1 MKNLIEHSKS
11 GGKMNIKEKI
21 ETRQAVVGVIGL
33 GYVGL
38 PLAVAFAEEGF
49 RVIGIDIDQERADAI
64 NRGESYISDV
74 PSSQLAAVTTNKVE
88 VPVNSSRAPADNLPL
103 PAMDS
108 VEVKSTNLLYAT
120 TDYNL
125 LTEVDAVIIC
135 VPTPLGKTKDPDL
148 SYILA
153 VADQLSSCLHQ
164 DMIIILE
171 STTYPGTTVELMLP
185 YLESGLTAIEVD
197 HSGNGDL
204 QSKNQSVDELRR
216 QEVGEDFYL
225 AFSPERIDP
234 GRTNFTVRTTPKVIG
249 GVTPRCTEIAHALYA
264 TIIEQIVPVSS
275 PKVAEMVKLLENT
288 YRAVNIAL
296 MNEMAMIC
304 DRLEIDVWE
313 VIEAA
318 KTKPY
323 GFTPFYPGPGVGGHC
338 IPIDPQYLAWKMKQ
352 LDFDTQFIDLASE
365 INFSMPNYVLEKIVD
380 KLTED
385 GKSIQDTKVL
395 VLGVTYKANIS
406 DMRESPALDLIHLLN
421 EKGAKIS
428 YHDPYVP
435 KLVTNG
441 LKLKSVVL
449 DQETLQ
455 SADCVVITTDHSSYD
470 WEWIVENSQLVM
482 DTRNATQ
489 AVNHYSERIVKL

>member
-1 MKNLIEHSKS
+1 MSIL
-11 GGKMNIKEKI
+11 EKI
-21 ETRQAVVGVIGL
+21 ENREAVIGVIGL

-49 RVIGIDIDQERADAI
+49 RVIGIDINQERTDTI

-74 PSSQLAAVTTNKVE
+74 PSAQLAPLTT
-88 VPVNSSRAPADNLPL
+88 
-103 PAMDS
+103 
-108 VEVKSTNLLYAT
+108 STNQIPIKSSQAGADTPALATINTVDVQTSRLFAT
-120 TDYNL
+120 TDYSI

-148 SYILA
+148 TYI
-153 VADQLSSCLHQ
+153 
-164 DMIIILE
+164 
-171 STTYPGTTVELMLP
+171 GTTVELMLP
-185 YLESGLTAIEVD
+185 YLETGIKATESD
-197 HSGNGDL
+197 GNG
-204 QSKNQSVDELRR
+204 NGELRPVNLSPDEMQR
-216 QEVGEDFYL
+216 QEVGKDFYL

-234 GRTNFTVRTTPKVIG
+234 GRTDFTVRTTPKVIG
-249 GVTPRCTEIAHALYA
+249 GVTPRCTEIAHALYE

-352 LDFDTQFIDLASE
+352 LDFDTQFIELASE
-365 INFSMPNYVLEKIVD
+365 INFGMPNFVLRKVAD
-380 KLTED
+380 KLEET
-385 GKSIQDTKVL
+385 GKSLKDSKVL

-406 DMRESPALDLIHLLN
+406 DMRESPALDLIHLLS
-421 EKGAKIS
+421 ETGADIT

-435 KLVTNG
+435 NLVTNG
-441 LKLKSVVL
+441 LTMKSVVL

-455 SADCVVITTDHSSYD
+455 AADCVVIATDHNSYD
-470 WEWIVENSQLVM
+470 WDWIVENSQLVM
-482 DTRNATQ
+482 DTRNATKS
-489 AVNHYSERIVKL
+489 VKKNSSRVVKL

>member
-1 MKNLIEHSKS
+1 MSIL
-11 GGKMNIKEKI
+11 EKI
-21 ETRQAVVGVIGL
+21 ENRQAVVGVIGL

-38 PLAVAFAEEGF
+38 PLAVAFAEQGF
-49 RVIGIDIDQERADAI
+49 RVIGIDVNQERTDAI

-74 PSSQLAAVTTNKVE
+74 PSEQVAALTTTTVD
-88 VPVNSSRAPADNLPL
+88 VQVNSSQVPTENSPVST
-103 PAMDS
+103 MDQ
-108 VEVKSTNLLYAT
+108 VELKTTSRLYAT
-120 TDYNL
+120 TDYST

-153 VADQLSSCLHQ
+153 VADQLSSCLHR

-171 STTYPGTTVELMLP
+171 STTYPGTTFELMLP
-185 YLESGLTAIEVD
+185 YLEAGITAIETD
-197 HSGNGDL
+197 DSGNSSSR
-204 QSKNQSVDELRR
+204 SKNHSYDELRR

-234 GRTNFTVRTTPKVIG
+234 GRTDYTVRTTPKVIG
-249 GVTPRCTEIAHALYA
+249 GVTPRCTEIAYALYA
-264 TIIEQIVPVSS
+264 TIIDQIVPVSS

-323 GFTPFYPGPGVGGHC
+323 GYTPFYPGPGVGGHC

-365 INFSMPNYVLEKIVD
+365 INFGMPNYVLEKIKN
-380 KLTED
+380 KLKES
-385 GKSIQDTKVL
+385 GKTLDDSKVL

-421 EKGAKIS
+421 ENGVKIA
-428 YHDPYVP
+428 YHDPFVP
-435 KLVTNG
+435 NLETNG
-441 LKLKSVVL
+441 INLKSVVL

-455 SADCVVITTDHSSYD
+455 SADCVVITTDHSFYD
-470 WEWIVENSQLVM
+470 WDWVVENSQLVM
-482 DTRNATQ
+482 DTRNATKAIQ
-489 AVNHYSERIVKL
+489 TDTSHIIKL

>member
-1 MKNLIEHSKS
+1 MSIL
-11 GGKMNIKEKI
+11 EKI
-21 ETRQAVVGVIGL
+21 ENRQAVVGVIGL

-38 PLAVAFAEEGF
+38 PLAVAFAEQGF
-49 RVIGIDIDQERADAI
+49 RVIGIDINQERTDAI

-74 PSSQLAAVTTNKVE
+74 PSEQVAALTTTTVD
-88 VPVNSSRAPADNLPL
+88 VQVNSSQVPTENSPVST
-103 PAMDS
+103 MDQ
-108 VEVKSTNLLYAT
+108 VKLKTTSRLYAT
-120 TDYNL
+120 TDYST

-153 VADQLSSCLHQ
+153 VADQLSNCLHR

-171 STTYPGTTVELMLP
+171 STTYPGTTFELMLP
-185 YLESGLTAIEVD
+185 YLEAGITAIETD
-197 HSGNGDL
+197 DSGNSSSR
-204 QSKNQSVDELRR
+204 SKNHSYDELRR

-234 GRTNFTVRTTPKVIG
+234 GRTDYTVRTTPKVIG
-249 GVTPRCTEIAHALYA
+249 GVTPRCTEIAYALYA
-264 TIIEQIVPVSS
+264 TIIDQIVPVSS

-323 GFTPFYPGPGVGGHC
+323 GYTPFYPGPGVGGHC

-365 INFSMPNYVLEKIVD
+365 INFGMPNYVLEKIKN
-380 KLTED
+380 KLKES
-385 GKSIQDTKVL
+385 GKTLDDSKVL

-421 EKGAKIS
+421 ENGVKIA
-428 YHDPYVP
+428 YHDPFVP
-435 KLVTNG
+435 NLETNG
-441 LKLKSVVL
+441 INLKSVVL

-455 SADCVVITTDHSSYD
+455 SADCVVITTDHSFYD
-470 WEWIVENSQLVM
+470 WDWVVENSQLVM
-482 DTRNATQ
+482 DTRNATK
-489 AVNHYSERIVKL
+489 AVQTDTSHIVKL

>member
-1 MKNLIEHSKS
+1 MSIL
-11 GGKMNIKEKI
+11 EKI
-21 ETRQAVVGVIGL
+21 ENRQAVVGVIGL

-38 PLAVAFAEEGF
+38 PLAVAFAEQGF
-49 RVIGIDIDQERADAI
+49 RVIGIDVNQERTDAI

-74 PSSQLAAVTTNKVE
+74 PSEQVAALTTTTVD
-88 VPVNSSRAPADNLPL
+88 VQVNSSQVPTENSPVST
-103 PAMDS
+103 MDQ
-108 VEVKSTNLLYAT
+108 VELKTTSRLYAT
-120 TDYNL
+120 TDYST

-153 VADQLSSCLHQ
+153 VADQLSSCLHR

-171 STTYPGTTVELMLP
+171 STTYPGTTFELMLP
-185 YLESGLTAIEVD
+185 YLEAGITAIETD
-197 HSGNGDL
+197 DSGNSSSR
-204 QSKNQSVDELRR
+204 SKNHSYDELRR

-234 GRTNFTVRTTPKVIG
+234 GRTDYTVRTTPKVIG
-249 GVTPRCTEIAHALYA
+249 GVTPRCTEIAYALYA
-264 TIIEQIVPVSS
+264 TIIDQIVPVSS

-323 GFTPFYPGPGVGGHC
+323 GYTPFYPGPGVGGHC

-365 INFSMPNYVLEKIVD
+365 INFGMPNYVLEKIKN
-380 KLTED
+380 KLKES
-385 GKSIQDTKVL
+385 GKTLDDSKVL

-421 EKGAKIS
+421 ENGVKIA
-428 YHDPYVP
+428 YHDPFVP
-435 KLVTNG
+435 NLETNG
-441 LKLKSVVL
+441 LNLKSVVL

-455 SADCVVITTDHSSYD
+455 SADCVVITTDHSFYD
-470 WEWIVENSQLVM
+470 WDWVVENSQLVM
-482 DTRNATQ
+482 DTRNATKAIQ
-489 AVNHYSERIVKL
+489 TDTSHIIKL

>member
-1 MKNLIEHSKS
+1 MSIL
-11 GGKMNIKEKI
+11 EKI
-21 ETRQAVVGVIGL
+21 ESRQAVVGIIGL

-49 RVIGIDIDQERADAI
+49 RVIGIDIDQKRADAI

-74 PSSQLAAVTTNKVE
+74 PSAQLAALTAGALEVAVKSSHSAGNKHTLSTLD
-88 VPVNSSRAPADNLPL
+88 PVD
-103 PAMDS
+103 
-108 VEVKSTNLLYAT
+108 VKSTSQLYAT
-120 TDYNL
+120 TDYNI

-135 VPTPLGKTKDPDL
+135 VPTPLSKTKDPDL

-153 VADQLSSCLHQ
+153 VADQLSSCLHR

-185 YLESGLTAIEVD
+185 YLEAGITAIEAED
-197 HSGNGDL
+197 SGNGNVH
-204 QSKNQSVDELRR
+204 SKKISIDELRR
-216 QEVGEDFYL
+216 QQVGEDFYL

-234 GRTNFTVRTTPKVIG
+234 GRTDFTVRTTPKVIG
-249 GVTPRCTEIAHALYA
+249 GVTPRCTEIACALYA
-264 TIIEQIVPVSS
+264 TIIDQIVPVSS

-313 VIEAA
+313 VIDAA

-365 INFSMPNYVLEKIVD
+365 INFGMPNYVLDKIAA
-380 KLTED
+380 KLEQD
-385 GKSIQDTKVL
+385 GKSLRDSQVL
-395 VLGVTYKANIS
+395 VLGVSYKANIS

-421 EKGAKIS
+421 EQGAKIN

-435 KLVTNG
+435 NLVTNG
-441 LKLKSVVL
+441 LHLKSVVL
-449 DQETLQ
+449 DQNTLQ

-470 WEWIVENSQLVM
+470 WEWIVQNSRLVM
-482 DTRNATQ
+482 DTRNATKS
-489 AVNHYSERIVKL
+489 VETNSTEILKI